1 MPKHLRT
8 AKHERD
14 VVGNTYVFHTHA
26 HIHTYI
32 YTQCIS
38 IYTYMYTYIH
48 KYANYISTNTRTHA
62 RTHTHTGD
70 PTKALNIMGSGMNEH
85 FSGVNAGTMF
95 GDGIYLA
102 EDMGKSD
109 QYCRPLHAGA
119 GAGLHP
125 TLYPT
130 PDTQHP
136 APYTLHPTLCI
147 ILPINTT
154 KQNHG
159 RLCKQR

>member
-1 MPKHLRT
+1 
-8 AKHERD
+8 
-14 VVGNTYVFHTHA
+14 
-26 HIHTYI
+26 
-32 YTQCIS
+32 
-38 IYTYMYTYIH
+38 
-48 KYANYISTNTRTHA
+48 
-62 RTHTHTGD
+62 
-70 PTKALNIMGSGMNEH
+70 MGSGMNEH

-109 QYCRPLHAGA
+109 QYCRPLKAGA
-119 GAGLHP
+119 GAGLYP
-125 TLYPT
+125 MLYPT

-136 APYTLHPTLCI
+136 APSTLHPTPFI

-159 RLCKQR
+159 RLCKQRWAQARACIYSLPIYIAYIGPSPPPRLHF